1 MSLLQR
7 FTEYRS
13 KLQRRFTEY
22 RRKRRVMAKARDFWG
37 LIDGYRPVLLGYNGN
52 LYEMGAVRSA
62 IHANA
67 SHRSKLSLEI
77 IGPST
82 KYRSLEKILAVRI
95 NPFQTLSQ
103 FLYKVSTILD
113 CENSV
118 IIVPLYENPLSDRI
132 IGLFPVHPQSAEI
145 VHQDGEVFVRY
156 MCYGQ
161 MKAIELDRCG
171 IIRKFEYK
179 SEIFGDS
186 NQALYPTLDLL
197 KIHKKS
203 IEEAVSASATLRFL
217 VKLSNV
223 FKGDTLKGERD
234 RFKNDNLSGDTGGV
248 LMVDKKYEEVK
259 QIDSSPVV
267 VAPEQMELVSNSIHD
282 YFGVS
287 SAIIQNSFDSD
298 DWESYFLGN
307 VEPFSIQLSQ
317 VLTSMLFTDAEIAAG
332 NMVYLSANRLNYAS
346 NSEKVNIV
354 SNLFD
359 RGMITVNQG
368 LSIFN
373 LPPLDTE
380 DGDRHFIRKDYIRL
394 ENLGAEL
401 GQDNPGFSVDKIG
414 EGGGNDAG
422 QNGKGVS
429 VDAPGN
435 PKDGGK
441 AD

>member
-1 MSLLQR
+1 
-7 FTEYRS
+7 
-13 KLQRRFTEY
+13 
-22 RRKRRVMAKARDFWG
+22 
-37 LIDGYRPVLLGYNGN
+37 
-52 LYEMGAVRSA
+52 
-62 IHANA
+62 
-67 SHRSKLSLEI
+67 
-77 IGPST
+77 
-82 KYRSLEKILAVRI
+82 
-95 NPFQTLSQ
+95 
-103 FLYKVSTILD
+103 
-113 CENSV
+113 
-118 IIVPLYENPLSDRI
+118 
-132 IGLFPVHPQSAEI
+132 
-145 VHQDGEVFVRY
+145 
-156 MCYGQ
+156 

-332 NMVYLSANRLNYAS
+332 NMVYLSANRLSYAS